1 MLHSIDLWCFRAS
14 LQFGVFVLHWS
25 RSIRLVQD
33 IFFVF
38 VQIRSYDTVEEIT
51 RLHKI
56 QIEEAL
62 RWMVEARNF
71 VVALFFF
78 YCVRRVARASPL
90 GGFALCLS
98 WLPPL
103 SL

>member
-1 MLHSIDLWCFRAS
+1 MFSCVYALWGVCFA
-14 LQFGVFVLHWS
+14 
-25 RSIRLVQD
+25 LVPLD
-33 IFFVF
+33 SSGAGIIFVF
-38 VQIRSYDTVEEIT
+38 VQTRSYDTVEEIT
-51 RLHKI
+51 MLHEI

-62 RWMVEARNF
+62 RWMVEARNL
-71 VVALFFF
+71 VVACFFL